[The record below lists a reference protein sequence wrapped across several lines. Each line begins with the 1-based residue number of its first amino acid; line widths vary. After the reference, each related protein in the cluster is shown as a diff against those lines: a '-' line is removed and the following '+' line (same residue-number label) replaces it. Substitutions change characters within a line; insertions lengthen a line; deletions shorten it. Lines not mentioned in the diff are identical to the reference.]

1 MQLDWTG
8 IGLVAALATLFV
20 LWIVSRHQHWNLRE
34 RLMRYLLRK
43 AGLLDESEVAVVDE
57 VVENARRGESVKL
70 YVLLGILVPAEVILF
85 IGGAAALAGAVTFSV
100 SLVGVVVFLIVII
113 AAGYYLGMFSYVIRH
128 VRHKVWCIHAS
139 DPYTKRQLRAD
150 WSLAEAP
157 HELRLDDP
165 VFQEVYTTIKGM
177 GPTRDP
183 LLKSIDASRHRY
195 LVTRTFLHDADDPWA
210 RFLLLTDCP
219 IEEHYDDITRTT
231 YVGIFPVRMPTET
244 IGLMKVDVLP
254 MPPPHQAPTEGLPQV
269 GDDQLEDVLHDGTG
283 LPVAVIVDSKE
294 IRRRILYGQSL
305 PSVDRD
311 EIKAGETAVQGLM
324 NVEAAQKIRVLE
336 KKTAAQDTALG
347 MWAMSSGDEASL
359 FAELEAR
366 TKAKPPEAAKPPR
379 IPRKWL
385 VRIAV
390 GILLA
395 AALAAFLLVGLPLL
409 INWWLVMHP

>member
-8 IGLVAALATLFV
+8 IGLIGTVATLFV
-20 LWIVSRHQHWNLRE
+20 LWLVSRHQHWNLRA
-34 RLMRYLLRK
+34 RILRAFLRK

-70 YVLLGILVPAEVILF
+70 YVLLGILIPAEIVLF
-85 IGGAAALAGAVTFSV
+85 IGGAAALAGAFTATISIA
-100 SLVGVVVFLIVII
+100 GAVVFFVVIV
-113 AAGYYLGMFSYVIRH
+113 AAGYYLGMFSYVVRH
-128 VRHKVWCIHAS
+128 VRHKVWCVTVN
-139 DPYTKRQLRAD
+139 DPYTGKQIRAD

-157 HELRLDDP
+157 HDLRFDDP
-165 VFQEVYTTIKGM
+165 VFQEVYRTIKGKR
-177 GPTRDP
+177 PIDDP
-183 LLKSIDASRHRY
+183 LIQAMDKSKHRY
-195 LVTRTFLHDADDPWA
+195 LIRRTFVHDADDPWA
-210 RFLLLTDCP
+210 RLLLLTDC
-219 IEEHYDDITRTT
+219 EVEQHYDDITRTT
-231 YVGIFPVRMPTET
+231 YVGIFPVRMTTET
-244 IGLMKVDVLP
+244 IGLSKVDVLP
-254 MPPPHQAPTEGLPQV
+254 VPPPQVPDSLPEV
-269 GDDQLEDVLHDGTG
+269 GDAQLEDVLHDGTG
-283 LPVAVIVDSKE
+283 LPVAIITDSKE
-294 IRRRILYGQSL
+294 IRRRILYGEAL
-305 PSVDRD
+305 PTVDRT
-311 EIKAGETAVQGLM
+311 EIKAGEIAVQGLM

-390 GILLA
+390 GVLLA

-409 INWWLVMHP
+409 INWWLVVHP